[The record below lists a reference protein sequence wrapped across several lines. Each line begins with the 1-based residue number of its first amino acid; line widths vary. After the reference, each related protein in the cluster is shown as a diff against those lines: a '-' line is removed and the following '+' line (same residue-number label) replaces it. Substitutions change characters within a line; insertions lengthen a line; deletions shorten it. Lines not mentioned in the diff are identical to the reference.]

1 MLGRP
6 RLAIFRMQ
14 KMILKLAW
22 VKRKAYG
29 FRGRLGMRRGR
40 EEKENPVSHQPQRPR
55 TRPYSVEEAAEKAGV
70 DDKTLRK
77 EIEKGKVKAI
87 RMGRRILIPC
97 VPFDALIELGEL
109 H

>member
-1 MLGRP
+1 MGQEEGIRISWAARHAP
-6 RLAIFRMQ
+6 
-14 KMILKLAW
+14 
-22 VKRKAYG
+22 
-29 FRGRLGMRRGR
+29 R